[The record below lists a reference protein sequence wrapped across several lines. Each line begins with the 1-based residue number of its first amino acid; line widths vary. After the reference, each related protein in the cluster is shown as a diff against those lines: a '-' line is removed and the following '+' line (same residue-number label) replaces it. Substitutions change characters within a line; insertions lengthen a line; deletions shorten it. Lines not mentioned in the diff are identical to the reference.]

1 MIGLQWSSNLMWL
14 FSYADGF
21 NPDAVIYKAERRKE
35 KYRPLTKLA
44 FYAMLSS
51 QLTIFFLLNGDKR
64 NMHWLFFLSFFL
76 QL

>member
-1 MIGLQWSSNLMWL
+1 MWL

-64 NMHWLFFLSFFL
+64 NMH
-76 QL
+76 